1 MGYVRFC
8 FLFNCLPSCPISF
21 LSHPAMIISLGLG
34 LIAALCWGVHDIFVR
49 YVSQRTGIMAAI
61 FTVLIFGAIIL
72 APVCI
77 YFGNWADLTMPA
89 VKRTILSGGLFA
101 LGAVGLY
108 KAFAIGPVRLVAPVV
123 GSYPILSVALAMWS
137 GEPVSILQVT
147 AVLLIIFGITIVAQ
161 GENENSSGQRHLAIL
176 WAVAAAIGFF
186 GTFASGQAAAALG
199 AELPVIWLARLAS
212 IFTILCIA
220 WPLRS
225 SLRPS
230 ITQLPLLA
238 AMGLLDAVALA
249 AVIYAGTQ
257 DFAAFASVTA
267 SVFGLVTVI
276 LAWVF
281 LKEKMTTLQWA
292 GIVLVFLSIGFLS
305 I

>member
-1 MGYVRFC
+1 
-8 FLFNCLPSCPISF
+8 
-21 LSHPAMIISLGLG
+21 MIISLGLG

-49 YVSQRTGIMAAI
+49 YVSQRTGIMASI

-72 APVCI
+72 APICI
-77 YFGNWADLTMPA
+77 YFGNWADLTMSA
-89 VKRTILSGGLFA
+89 VRRTILSGGLFA

-123 GSYPILSVALAMWS
+123 GSYPILSVGLAIWS
-137 GEPVSILQVT
+137 GQPVSILQIIAT
-147 AVLLIIFGITIVAQ
+147 LLIIFGITIVAQ
-161 GENENSSGQRHLAIL
+161 GENDNSTGERHLAIL

-186 GTFASGQAAAALG
+186 GSFASGQAAAALG

-212 IFTILCIA
+212 ISTIICIA
-220 WPLRS
+220 KPLRVT
-225 SLRPS
+225 LRPS
-230 ITQLPLLA
+230 LTQLPLLA
-238 AMGLLDAVALA
+238 AMGLLDAVAA
-249 AVIYAGTQ
+249 AVVIYAGTQ
-257 DFAAFASVTA
+257 DFAVFASVTA

-281 LKEKMTTLQWA
+281 LKEEMTTMQWA
-292 GIVLVFLSIGFLS
+292 GIVLVFLSVGFLS

>member
-1 MGYVRFC
+1 
-8 FLFNCLPSCPISF
+8 
-21 LSHPAMIISLGLG
+21 MIISLGLG

-123 GSYPILSVALAMWS
+123 GSYPILSVGHAMWS

-199 AELPVIWLARLAS
+199 AELPV
-212 IFTILCIA
+212 LCIA
-220 WPLRS
+220 WPLRD

>member
-1 MGYVRFC
+1 
-8 FLFNCLPSCPISF
+8 
-21 LSHPAMIISLGLG
+21 MIISLGLG

-49 YVSQRTGIMAAI
+49 YVSQRTGIMAAV
-61 FTVLIFGAIIL
+61 FTASIFGAIIL
-72 APVCI
+72 APICI
-77 YFGNWADLTMPA
+77 YYGNWADLTMPA

-123 GSYPILSVALAMWS
+123 GSYPILSVGLAIWS
-137 GEPVSILQVT
+137 GEPVSILHII
-147 AVLLIIFGITIVAQ
+147 AVLLIIFGIMIVAQ
-161 GENENSSGQRHLAIL
+161 GGNDNSSSERHLAFL

-186 GTFASGQAAAALG
+186 GSFASGQAAAALG
-199 AELPVIWLARLAS
+199 AELPFIWLARLAS
-212 IFTILCIA
+212 ISTILCIA
-220 WPLRS
+220 LPLGVT
-225 SLRPS
+225 LRPS
-230 ITQLPLLA
+230 LTQLPLLA

-249 AVIYAGTQ
+249 VVIYAGTQ
-257 DFAAFASVTA
+257 DFAVFASVTA

-281 LKEKMTTLQWA
+281 LKEKITTIQWG
-292 GIVLVFLSIGFLS
+292 GIVLVFLSVGFLS